1 MKSTKV
7 LKEIVKN
14 SGKSAVQISREIGR
28 KDNYVSSLLSS
39 GSVPSVETFASIAQ
53 ACGAQLCVV
62 YPDRM
67 IQMDGWQAIVSEHIV
82 VSSEKGVEHDEH

>member
-1 MKSTKV
+1 MKSTLV
-7 LKEIVKN
+7 LKEMVRK
-14 SGKSAVQISREIGR
+14 SGKTAIQISREIGR
-28 KDNYVSSLLSS
+28 KDNYVSSLIHS

-67 IQMDGWQAIVSEHIV
+67 VQMDGWDAIVSEQIV
-82 VSSEKGVEHDEH
+82 VSDGGNGDSGE